1 MEIAIRDQQLRCV
14 KREMKNNQKFI
25 LHKLLKLEKT
35 HRENQFLKTIYRD
48 YQQYHRYIVEQ
59 KTKQQRQ
66 LEMLMNYLE
75 KTMLEAGLS
84 DMMVRQAT
92 HEQQRILNELDEV
105 RSELNELVQYKK
117 SRLNSELQEK

>member
-14 KREMKNNQKFI
+14 KREMKLNQNFV
-25 LHKLLKLEKT
+25 LHKLIKLEKT
-35 HRENQFLKTIYRD
+35 HRENQFLKVIYRD
-48 YQQYHRYIVEQ
+48 YKQYHRYIVEQ
-59 KTKQQRQ
+59 KVKQQRQ

-92 HEQQRILNELDEV
+92 HEQRRILSELDKV
-105 RSELNELVQYKK
+105 RSELNELVGYNQTRPNLEFK
-117 SRLNSELQEK
+117 

>member
-14 KREMKNNQKFI
+14 KREMKNNQNFT

-35 HRENQFLKTIYRD
+35 HRENHFLKAIYRD
-48 YQQYHRYIVEQ
+48 YKQYHHYIVEQ
-59 KTKQQRQ
+59 KVKQQRQ

-92 HEQQRILNELDEV
+92 HEQQRILSELDVV
-105 RSELNELVQYKK
+105 RGELSELVQYSQMRSNPQFK
-117 SRLNSELQEK
+117 

>member
-14 KREMKNNQKFI
+14 KREMKINQTFI
-25 LHKLLKLEKT
+25 LHKLRKLEKT
-35 HRENQFLKTIYRD
+35 HHENHFLKAIYRD
-48 YQQYHRYIVEQ
+48 YQQYHHYIVEQ
-59 KTKQQRQ
+59 KAKQQKQ

-92 HEQQRILNELDEV
+92 HEQQKILSELDAV
-105 RSELNELVQYKK
+105 RGELNELVGYSQM
-117 SRLNSELQEK
+117 R